1 MLAYLKFVGRL
12 FKARF
17 LNQRIPLIAILCVT
31 NKCNLKCWYC
41 YGEHPYRNNSLEF
54 TKEELAGIITGL
66 HDMGVQIVQLQGG
79 EPLLRNDL
87 KELVLQ
93 IKKQGMICDLVTNGV
108 LIPERIETVR
118 LLDTI
123 CISLDGPQ
131 ELTDKNRG
139 PGIFV
144 RAVEG
149 ITCACAQNLPV
160 RLSAVLTKAT
170 KKSDIDWLIHFAED
184 KGVLVNFSPFFQF
197 KPQFSSSRA
206 EDFNIDEPQLRD
218 LLHYIA
224 GRKRG
229 KAPIQFTAA
238 SYEAAAAWPFPFS
251 GGKRREEILDAAY
264 VKLKGKCRHGD
275 LVVFID
281 SDGSVYPCCN
291 FWGEAKLNIR
301 KQGIKKAILGVERD
315 GCESCYIPAYI
326 DRNSF
331 FNGQPGV
338 WLNYLNQGIS
348 RLRLKKF
355 RKVKTNAK

>member
-41 YGEHPYRNNSLEF
+41 YGEHPYRNRCLEF
-54 TKEELAGIITGL
+54 TKEELTGIITGL
-66 HDMGVQIVQLQGG
+66 RGMGTQIVQLQGG

-108 LIPERIETVR
+108 LIPERIETVK

-149 ITCACAQNLPV
+149 IDCARTQNLPV
-160 RLSAVLTKAT
+160 RLSAVLTKET
-170 KKSDIDWLIHFAED
+170 KKSDIDWLINFAED
-184 KGVLVNFSPFFQF
+184 KDALVNFSPLFQF
-197 KPQFSSSRA
+197 KPQFNNSWVG
-206 EDFNIDEPQLRD
+206 DFDIDESQLRD
-218 LLHYIA
+218 LLRYIA
-224 GRKRG
+224 RRKKE

-238 SYEAAAAWPFPFS
+238 SYEAAAAWPGSF
-251 GGKRREEILDAAY
+251 GKKNERNEILDVAK
-264 VKLKGKCRHGD
+264 VKLKGKCWHGD

-291 FWGEAKLNIR
+291 FWGKATLNIR
-301 KQGIKKAILGVERD
+301 KQGIKKAILGVERA

-331 FNGQPGV
+331 FNGQPSV
-338 WLNYLNQGIS
+338 WFNYLNQGIS
-348 RLRLKKF
+348 RLRLKKI
-355 RKVKTNAK
+355 RKVKTDAR